1 MNTKKVQGT
10 RKCNCC
16 REPFFPIKNL
26 FQKYC
31 LKKQKCKDANKEWL
45 AKEQQ
50 KKNERSKNKPKY
62 ILKKTPL
69 NRISKKRA
77 KQNKEYEVLEKQ
89 FKKDN
94 PKCEIC
100 PKPTKDLHHK
110 NGRNGDR
117 LTDPAYFMAV
127 CRAHHNWIHLNTE
140 ESRKKGWLI

>member
-1 MNTKKVQGT
+1 MNIKKVKGT

-16 REPFFPIKNL
+16 REAFFPINNNSL
-26 FQKYC
+26 QKFC
-31 LKKQKCKDANKEWL
+31 LKKQKCKDADK
-45 AKEQQ
+45 KQ
-50 KKNERSKNKPKY
+50 KKHT
-62 ILKKTPL
+62 LKRTPIKK
-69 NRISKKRA
+69 ISDKRA
-77 KQNKEYEVLEKQ
+77 KQNKEYDILEKQ

-100 PKPTKDLHHK
+100 SKPTKDLHHK

-127 CRAHHNWIHLNTE
+127 CRFHHDYIHLHTE